1 MFSRRFL
8 SAAAG
13 ALLLANA
20 GHAQGLTSPA
30 NSNPAAVT
38 AGTYAVEPVH
48 TRILFAVSH
57 MGFTTWYGDF
67 TGASGSLVL
76 DPKQL
81 AATRLDVSVPVASV
95 TTTNAKLDGELKGA
109 NWLDAAHFPTAR
121 FISRKVTPTAPNR
134 ADVAGDLTL
143 HGVTHPV
150 TLHVTFNS
158 GGVNPLDKAYTV
170 GFDARGVISRS
181 EFGVARYVPLVG
193 DRVELILSAAFERK
207 SN

>member
-1 MFSRRFL
+1 MFIRRFL

-13 ALLLANA
+13 AFLFA
-20 GHAQGLTSPA
+20 GASQAQGLTSPA
-30 NSNPAAVT
+30 NPNPAAVE
-38 AGTYAVEPVH
+38 AGTYAVEPIH

-81 AATRLDVSVPVASV
+81 AATRLEVSVPIASV
-95 TTTNAKLDGELKGA
+95 TTTNAKLDGELKGT
-109 NWLDAAHFPTAR
+109 NWFDAAHFPVAR
-121 FISRKVTPTAPNR
+121 FVSRKVTPTGPKR
-134 ADVAGDLTL
+134 ADVDGDLTL

-150 TLHVTFNS
+150 TLHAVFD
-158 GGVNPLDKAYTV
+158 GAGVNPLDKAYTV

-181 EFGVARYVPLVG
+181 AFGVTRYVPLVG
-193 DRVELILSAAFERK
+193 DRVQLILSAAFERK
-207 SN
+207 AN